1 MVIII
6 YSLPIWTVILVPTPK
21 VSMLEMFHCIF
32 ILSSFRDS
40 HALSVYH
47 LQYDK
52 WSMKAPQLTECERLV
67 FQLYTQTHTHTHTQ
81 TPSPSPTSPLSLQV
95 PFSKRR
101 YFCGLHAILRWSGVH
116 LHTQEPGEDTNS
128 RGATVCA
135 TGRGRPKHPFPWGGA
150 DTAEDNAPPGWEGE
164 EGKWEEEKE
173 HLLHACI
180 SGYQGVNIIRTEH
193 WTHSW
198 LNNVQKYLLFC
209 SKNCGP
215 ILITLWSCEKRYQAL
230 STHTCSRSVI
240 TLEQR
245 GRMQRTRIPN
255 NISPITFLD
264 QLANFNACQNNQLY
278 STSWS
283 REKRY
288 QALPCIHFPV
298 PEKTWERGYGKT
310 DEILVSSEHDVIV
323 KFSKLTRNTL
333 K

>member
-1 MVIII
+1 MYNIKRSYFGPNSQGVHVRDV
-6 YSLPIWTVILVPTPK
+6 SLYLFSVLVPR
-21 VSMLEMFHCIF
+21 
-32 ILSSFRDS
+32 LSCPQC
-40 HALSVYH
+40 LSLAVWQVINESTSVNWVWEVG
-47 LQYDK
+47 L
-52 WSMKAPQLTECERLV
+52 STL
-67 FQLYTQTHTHTHTQ
+67 HTDAHTHTQ

-135 TGRGRPKHPFPWGGA
+135 TSRGRPKHPFPWGGA

-173 HLLHACI
+173 HLLHI
-180 SGYQGVNIIRTEH
+180 SGYQGVNIICTEH
-193 WTHSW
+193 WTHTYTCSW
-198 LNNVQKYLLFC
+198 LDNVQKYVPFC

-245 GRMQRTRIPN
+245 GRMRRTRIT
-255 NISPITFLD
+255 ITFR
-264 QLANFNACQNNQLY
+264 Q
-278 STSWS
+278 
-283 REKRY
+283 
-288 QALPCIHFPV
+288 
-298 PEKTWERGYGKT
+298 
-310 DEILVSSEHDVIV
+310 
-323 KFSKLTRNTL
+323 
-333 K
+333 